1 MAGATVVDAG
11 GAFVLPEPEIHFDD
25 VFDVDEVA
33 ALLAVSYR
41 FSLNVAPA
49 AEEAG
54 FAGGVD
60 LVVELVVN
68 GGHLA
73 FVVFLRAVDVE
84 VFEADDLTL
93 GFRHDLTDVAVKGE
107 LGESV
112 GI

>member
-1 MAGATVVDAG
+1 M
-11 GAFVLPEPEIHFDD
+11 PEGPLCCQNQRFTLID

-60 LVVELVVN
+60 LVIELVVN
-68 GGHLA
+68 GAILPLWCSCGP
-73 FVVFLRAVDVE
+73 
-84 VFEADDLTL
+84 
-93 GFRHDLTDVAVKGE
+93 
-107 LGESV
+107 
-112 GI
+112 